1 MPSSVRTHGPTP
13 ARGSGRAP
21 SWVGAGRARVRAAR
35 APLTAGALGAA
46 AVVLVGNVDPHRPG
60 SYGACPLRALTGLYC
75 AGCGGLRATY
85 DLVHGD
91 LAGAWGMNPL
101 WVLLV
106 PVVLGLWAAWLARR
120 WALPAA
126 GDRVPAHAVGPA
138 GTAPAP
144 ARPASV
150 ARRVLPWA
158 VLALVLLYSVARNL
172 PALAPAL
179 AP

>member
-21 SWVGAGRARVRAAR
+21 SWALAGRARFRAAA
-35 APLTAGALGAA
+35 APVGVGVLGAA
-46 AVVLVGNVDPHRPG
+46 AVALVATVDPHRPG
-60 SYGACPLRALTGLYC
+60 SYGVCPLRALTGLYC

-85 DLVHGD
+85 DLAHGD
-91 LAGAWGMNPL
+91 LAGAWAMNPV

-106 PVVLGLWAAWLARR
+106 PVLVSLWAVWLARR
-120 WALPAA
+120 WAPPTA
-126 GDRVPAHAVGPA
+126 RPA
-138 GTAPAP
+138 GTASASPRASS
-144 ARPASV
+144 AGGASV
-150 ARRVLPWA
+150 VRRVVPWA
-158 VLALVLLYSVARNL
+158 VLALVLVYSVARNI